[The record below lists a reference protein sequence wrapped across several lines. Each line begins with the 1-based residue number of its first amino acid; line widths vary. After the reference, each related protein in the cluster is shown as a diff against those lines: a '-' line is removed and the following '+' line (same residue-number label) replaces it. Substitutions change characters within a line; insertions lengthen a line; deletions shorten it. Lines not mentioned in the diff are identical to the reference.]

1 MENGISMDDLLNE
14 ASGGAPSNINNNE
27 GDSDPENNPTPEAGS
42 EGNPEP
48 ADDNKDN
55 NPQPES
61 KTEPKKDDKPKSNPM
76 KEVRDKYNQ
85 AESARKKMESTM
97 DRFYNGDYK
106 FNPRDFRTDDGKID
120 YDKLVE
126 AMDEADNVE
135 RAKTNNIT
143 PEIQK
148 ELDRIEKE
156 KVEMRKQQLQVAMDR
171 ELASMQ
177 IEMGLKKADVNQFF
191 ADALQQKRNPY
202 QWLAQG
208 GNIQDLYYI
217 IYRDKLI
224 KAKVDQAVAEE
235 RAKWD
240 NPNRGRTPAPNPAKP
255 KVPASPVDANGMSL
269 NDLLKAASGN

>member
-1 MENGISMDDLLNE
+1 MENGISMEDLLNE
-14 ASGGAPSNINNNE
+14 ASGGT
-27 GDSDPENNPTPEAGS
+27 PEVDEHDNDPTPESSNENDS
-42 EGNPEP
+42 ESV
-48 ADDNKDN
+48 DDNKESN
-55 NPQPES
+55 NQPEP
-61 KTEPKKDDKPKSNPM
+61 KPEPKKEDKQKSNPM

-106 FNPRDFRTDDGKID
+106 FNPKDFRTEDGKID
-120 YDKLVE
+120 YDKLAE
-126 AMDEADNVE
+126 AMDEADNE
-135 RAKTNNIT
+135 SKAKSNNIT

-177 IEMGLKKADVNQFF
+177 IEMGLKKAEINQFF
-191 ADALQQKRNPY
+191 SDALQQKRNPY

-217 IYRDKLI
+217 IYREKLI
-224 KAKVDQAVAEE
+224 KAQVDKAVSEE

-255 KVPASPVDANGMSL
+255 KSAEPTRDPNGLSL
-269 NDLLKAASGN
+269 DDLLKAASGN